1 MIPKAGKAKSDP
13 DRGRE
18 PLDVSLTVRFNF
30 GGQAAD
36 AVTVI
41 DDRRVPMVGSVF
53 ANRDRIIRGFIGL
66 LLKTGLTRPDVARRI
81 IPGAGLLRRRK

>member
-1 MIPKAGKAKSDP
+1 MIAKDEQQTHRKPRKAK
-13 DRGRE
+13 

-30 GGQAAD
+30 GERPGD

-66 LLKTGLTRPDVARRI
+66 LLRTCLREPKVAKKVLGLRPWRRT
-81 IPGAGLLRRRK
+81 P